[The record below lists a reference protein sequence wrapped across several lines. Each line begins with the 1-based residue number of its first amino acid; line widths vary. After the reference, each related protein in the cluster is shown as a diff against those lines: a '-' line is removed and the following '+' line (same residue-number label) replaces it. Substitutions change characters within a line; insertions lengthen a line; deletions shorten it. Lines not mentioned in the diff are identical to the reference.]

1 MSERLPALTEEERA
15 FELLQRKA
23 KAIIS
28 GSVLPQRFRSVG
40 DVIIL
45 EQMSRDLGIPMLT
58 LAGGL
63 YLVKKGQAM
72 LSGQLVIAILNRS
85 GRFDGPVK
93 WEERSEPWGVRAYV
107 ELDGER
113 LEGPWIDEELI
124 RKNGWKGNLHWTNNR
139 DLMARYRAA
148 TWMARLYAPDL
159 LFGLRTEGEIIDAET
174 VAPNEPDE
182 AGDLDALL
190 LAPRSEP
197 ESDDPEPK
205 PEAAEVIE
213 GETKPAP
220 SIPRYHGLLIR
231 HGVKPEDLERFIE
244 ENELTV
250 EAMQTLKDDP
260 GGLDA
265 MVENFYEGEAMK

>member
-23 KAIIS
+23 KAFIS
-28 GSVLPQRFRSVG
+28 GSVLPQRFRNVG

-45 EQMSRDLGIPMLT
+45 EQMSRDLEIPMLT

-63 YLVKKGQAM
+63 YLVKGQAM

-113 LEGPWIDEELI
+113 LEGPWIDEDLI
-124 RKNGWKGNLHWTNNR
+124 RRNGWGSNPHWKNNR

-159 LFGLRTEGEIIDAET
+159 LFGFRTEGEIIDAET
-174 VAPNEPDE
+174 IPDPEPE
-182 AGDLDALL
+182 AGNLDALL
-190 LAPRSEP
+190 LAPRSETETAEP
-197 ESDDPEPK
+197 VES
-205 PEAAEVIE
+205 
-213 GETKPAP
+213 ETKPAP
-220 SIPRYHGLLIR
+220 SMARYHGLLIR

-250 EAMQTLKDDP
+250 ETMQTLKDDP

-265 MVENFYEGEAMK
+265 MVENFYEEGK

>member
-23 KAIIS
+23 KAFIS
-28 GSVLPQRFRSVG
+28 GSVLPQRFRNVG

-63 YLVKKGQAM
+63 YLVKGQAM

-113 LEGPWIDEELI
+113 LEGPWIDEDLI
-124 RKNGWKGNLHWTNNR
+124 QRNGWGSNPHWKNNR

-174 VAPNEPDE
+174 IAPNEPDE
-182 AGDLDALL
+182 AGELDALL

-197 ESDDPEPK
+197 ESIETEP
-205 PEAAEVIE
+205 
-213 GETKPAP
+213 KPAP
-220 SIPRYHGLLIR
+220 SMARYHGLLIQ
-231 HGVKPEDLERFIE
+231 HGVKPEELERFIE
-244 ENELTV
+244 ANELTV
-250 EAMQTLKDDP
+250 ETMQTLKNDP

-265 MVENFYEGEAMK
+265 MVENFYEEETK